1 MIAKLLDA
9 PSLCLHLPVGV
20 GTVICR
26 FRLFDLVD
34 LELPEVTVAF
44 PLDNGLDEPFVLDF
58 TLGKAAGLGRAVAN
72 GVVDV

>member
-1 MIAKLLDA
+1 M
-9 PSLCLHLPVGV
+9 GV

-34 LELPEVTVAF
+34 LVLPEVTVAF
-44 PLDNGLDEPFVLDF
+44 PLDNELDEPFSLDF
-58 TLGKAAGLGRAVAN
+58 TPGKTAGLGNAVAN

>member
-1 MIAKLLDA
+1 M
-9 PSLCLHLPVGV
+9 GV

-34 LELPEVTVAF
+34 LELPEVTVTF
-44 PLDNGLDEPFVLDF
+44 PLGDELDEPFALDF
-58 TLGKAAGLGRAVAN
+58 TPGRTAGLGSAVAN